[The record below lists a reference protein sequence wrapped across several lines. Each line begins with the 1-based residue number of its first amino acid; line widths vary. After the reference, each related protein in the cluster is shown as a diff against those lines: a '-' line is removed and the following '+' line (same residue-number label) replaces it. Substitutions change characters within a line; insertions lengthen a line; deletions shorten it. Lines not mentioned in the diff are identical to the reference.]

1 MLFSSTSDF
10 PLSVSPFLS
19 MADLLLLMLAK
30 YSWIWAH
37 NERILT
43 PNSPNIK
50 IQLVILSQWIQ
61 PPDYQTDKELSLFF
75 FSAAVIDSGRR
86 NLFTPPVLYFPPP
99 PSPLFTIVSPAL
111 FARRH
116 LHMERTVNTA
126 KSCKNPT
133 AFPIP
138 PGWIR
143 LLCWHP
149 SLQDT
154 ISLS

>member
-50 IQLVILSQWIQ
+50 IQLMILSQWIQ

-75 FSAAVIDSGRR
+75 SVAVIDGGVREKGG
-86 NLFTPPVLYFPPP
+86 YFPYP
-99 PSPLFTIVSPAL
+99 PLFTILSPAL

-116 LHMERTVNTA
+116 LHMEKTVNTA